1 MDKYYRVKKDTF
13 LWKEG
18 AILKKACMRDGVWG
32 YEPIQDIWDV
42 TNDQKDEY
50 ISSPIVEHPV
60 NAEYFERVYPD
71 TINGNVFKT
80 ADKLREQYRKA
91 FVE

>member
-18 AILKKACMRDGVWG
+18 AILKYSDGVSNGG

-42 TNDQKDEY
+42 ANNEGEY
-50 ISSPIVEHPV
+50 ISSQIVEDPV

-71 TINGNVFKT
+71 TIKGNVFKT
-80 ADKLREQYRKA
+80 ADKLRAQYKKA